1 MRGYKISK
9 KYEDVYIKLRMT
21 NNFDYFD
28 HLKSK
33 IFQDSQVKIAYYWKK
48 YLKKKMKKK
57 IKT

>member
-33 IFQDSQVKIAYYWKK
+33 IF
-48 YLKKKMKKK
+48 
-57 IKT
+57 

>member
-9 KYEDVYIKLRMT
+9 QYEDVYIKLRMK

-33 IFQDSQVKIAYYWKK
+33 IF
-48 YLKKKMKKK
+48 
-57 IKT
+57 